1 MVLSQARCSSLWVG
15 KDWIPACAGMTV
27 PRQTLQALFRH
38 SRTSGNPEDAPI
50 SILGISSSCISCILL
65 ILCLLNSIYN
75 FLNAQL

>member
-50 SILGISSSCISCILL
+50 SILGI
-65 ILCLLNSIYN
+65 
-75 FLNAQL
+75 